1 MMQAFLSGLMI
12 TGGLIMAIGAQ
23 NTFVLKQ
30 GLLKQHIGLVVSI
43 CWLCDV
49 LLIGAGVYGVGALL
63 ANSPH
68 AAAAL
73 ALAGG
78 LFLLVYGL
86 NSARSAWQGN
96 KQLNAPDSDESQH
109 TAFKVILTTL
119 ALTLLNPHAYVDA
132 VMLIGGSAA
141 SLSDDGKQLFLAGS
155 LLASALWF
163 LTIGYGSRL
172 LLPLFRR
179 ARTWQILDSLI
190 AMMMLYLAYG
200 LFRQAASTFLA

>member
-1 MMQAFLSGLMI
+1 M
-12 TGGLIMAIGAQ
+12 
-23 NTFVLKQ
+23 
-30 GLLKQHIGLVVSI
+30 
-43 CWLCDV
+43 
-49 LLIGAGVYGVGALL
+49 
-63 ANSPH
+63 
-68 AAAAL
+68 
-73 ALAGG
+73 
-78 LFLLVYGL
+78 
-86 NSARSAWQGN
+86 
-96 KQLNAPDSDESQH
+96 
-109 TAFKVILTTL
+109 ILTTL

-141 SLSDDGKQLFLAGS
+141 SLPADGKQLFLAGS

>member
-1 MMQAFLSGLMI
+1 M
-12 TGGLIMAIGAQ
+12 
-23 NTFVLKQ
+23 
-30 GLLKQHIGLVVSI
+30 
-43 CWLCDV
+43 
-49 LLIGAGVYGVGALL
+49 GALL

-68 AAAAL
+68 TAATL

-78 LFLLVYGL
+78 VFLLVYGL

-96 KQLNAPDSDESQH
+96 KQLNALNSDESQH

-141 SLSDDGKQLFLAGS
+141 SLSADGKQLFLAGS

-200 LFRQAASTFLA
+200 LFRQAASTLLA

>member
-1 MMQAFLSGLMI
+1 MQAFLSGLMI
-12 TGGLIMAIGAQ
+12 TGSLIMAIGAQ

-30 GLLKQHIGLVVSI
+30 GLLKQHIGWVVSV

-49 LLIGAGVYGVGALL
+49 LLIGAGVYGMGALL
-63 ANSPH
+63 AHRPQ

-86 NSARSAWQGN
+86 SSARAAWQGN
-96 KQLNAPDSDESQH
+96 KQLNALADNAQH
-109 TAFKVILTTL
+109 NTAFKAILTTL
-119 ALTLLNPHAYVDA
+119 ALTLLNPHAYVDTI
-132 VMLIGGSAA
+132 MLIGGSAA
-141 SLSDDGKQLFLAGS
+141 ALPIDSKLHFLTGS

-163 LTIGYGSRL
+163 IAIGYGSRL

-179 ARTWQILDSLI
+179 ASTWQILDSLI
-190 AMMMLYLAYG
+190 ALMMLYLAYG
-200 LFRQAASTFLA
+200 LFQQAASTLLA

>member
-1 MMQAFLSGLMI
+1 MMQVFLSGFMI

-49 LLIGAGVYGVGALL
+49 LLIGAGVYGVSALL

-78 LFLLVYGL
+78 VFLLVYGL
-86 NSARSAWQGN
+86 NSARSAWQGK
-96 KQLNAPDSDESQH
+96 KQFTASSADKPQS
-109 TAFKVILTTL
+109 TAFKIVLTTL
-119 ALTLLNPHAYVDA
+119 TLTLLNPHAYVDA
-132 VMLIGGSAA
+132 IMLIGGSAA
-141 SLSDDGKQLFLAGS
+141 PLSAHDKQLFLAGS

-163 LTIGYGSRL
+163 ISIGYGSRL
-172 LLPLFRR
+172 LLPLFRHT
-179 ARTWQILDSLI
+179 RTWQILDSII
-190 AMMMLYLAYG
+190 AIMMLYLAYN
-200 LFRQAASTFLA
+200 LFTQII